1 MPEIL
6 SSARVKTRVV
16 LHFPGFEPL
25 DAEKHRVR
33 YERAMQKTAELW
45 GLSAGIGPLR
55 QDGGQP
61 HFDIETSRPGDTW
74 QTSTRFFVFDYAEI
88 VDSLANRSLAKR
100 LVEGFRSA
108 AAVVVEGGAFGY
120 FRHAWRFGLFFI
132 FPFLLVGLAIA
143 ISLAPA
149 TYPLWLDLAPWHYPI
164 GIALGLAFFIKL
176 FVPWSERFH
185 TLHLFSDW
193 EMAVAVSRL
202 DNPAINDWIE
212 ASARSARQAF
222 AQEAD
227 EYVVSSHS
235 MGSSMAAHTIGLL
248 LEREPD
254 LLNGKRVVF
263 VTLGGAT
270 LQCALLRSASTLRAR
285 VGAIARAK
293 PVLWLEVQ
301 CLTDII
307 SFYKSSVTALTGN
320 PDAPQ
325 PKLVFLRIRKM
336 LSAERY
342 RRIKLDFLR
351 VHRQY
356 VLASDLRSNFDFGLM
371 TAGSFPAASFESF
384 SVDRAPEAEIG
395 YSKAAVEHNNDF

>member
-1 MPEIL
+1 M
-6 SSARVKTRVV
+6 
-16 LHFPGFEPL
+16 
-25 DAEKHRVR
+25 R
-33 YERAMQKTAELW
+33 YERAMQKTAGLW
-45 GLSAGIGPLR
+45 RLSAEVGALR
-55 QDGGQP
+55 QEGGQP
-61 HFDIETSRPGDTW
+61 HFDIETGRTGETW
-74 QTSTRFFVFDYAEI
+74 QTSSRFFVFDHGAI
-88 VDSLANRSLAKR
+88 VDHLAARPLATR
-100 LVEGFRSA
+100 LIEGFRSA
-108 AAVVVEGGAFGY
+108 AAVVLEGGAFGY

-132 FPFLLVGLAIA
+132 FPFLLVVLGMA
-143 ISLAPA
+143 ISLTVA
-149 TYPLWLDLAPWHYPI
+149 TYPLWLGLGLWQLPI
-164 GIALGLAFFIKL
+164 GIALGYLFFVKL
-176 FVPWSERFH
+176 FIPWSDRFH

-193 EMAVAVSRL
+193 EMAVAVARL
-202 DNPAINDWIE
+202 DDTAINDWIE
-212 ASARSARQAF
+212 ASAQSARQAF
-222 AQEAD
+222 AQQAD

-235 MGSSMAAHTIGLL
+235 MGSSMAVHTIGLL

-254 LLNGKRVVF
+254 LLDGKRVVF

-270 LQCALLRSASTLRAR
+270 LQCALLRSASVLRAR

-293 PVLWLEVQ
+293 AVVWLEVQ

-342 RRIKLDFLR
+342 RKIKLDFLR

-371 TAGSFPAASFESF
+371 TAGPFPAASFDSF

-395 YSKAAVEHNNDF
+395 YSEAAAEHKNGF

>member
-1 MPEIL
+1 
-6 SSARVKTRVV
+6 VKTRVV

-25 DAEKHRVR
+25 DAEKHQVR
-33 YERAMQKTAELW
+33 YERVMQKTAELW
-45 GLSAGIGPLR
+45 RLNAEISVLR
-55 QDGGQP
+55 REGGQP
-61 HFDIETSRPGDTW
+61 HFDIGTSRPGETW
-74 QTSTRFFVFDYAEI
+74 QTATRFFVFDHGAI
-88 VDSLANRSLAKR
+88 VDHLAARPLFTR

-108 AAVVVEGGAFGY
+108 AAVLLEGGAFGY

-132 FPFLLVGLAIA
+132 FPFLLVIFGMA
-143 ISLAPA
+143 ISLTIA
-149 TYPLWLDLAPWHYPI
+149 TYPLWLGFGLWQLPV
-164 GIALGLAFFIKL
+164 GIALGYLFFVKL
-176 FVPWSERFH
+176 FIPWSDRFH

-193 EMAVAVSRL
+193 EMAVAVARL
-202 DNPAINDWIE
+202 DNAAINDWIE

-248 LEREPD
+248 LEREPH
-254 LLNGKRVVF
+254 LLDGKRVVF

-270 LQCALLRSASTLRAR
+270 LQCALLRSASVLRDR

-293 PVLWLEVQ
+293 TILWLEIQ

-307 SFYKSSVTALTGN
+307 SFYKSSVTALTGH

-342 RRIKLDFLR
+342 RKIKLDFLR

-356 VLASDLRSNFDFGLM
+356 VLASDQRSNFDFGLM
-371 TAGSFPAASFESF
+371 TAGPFPAASFDSF

-395 YSKAAVEHNNDF
+395 YSEAAVEHRDGF